1 MTHPAIPL
9 RLAPILALALLC
21 GTPARA
27 QPKDDQA
34 VAAQARALVAADD
47 PRAALELVAES
58 ERAGQPPGFEL
69 LFAKGVAWQ
78 TLAAQGAPAERASA
92 IGQAQSAYRSALA
105 RQPTS
110 PAVFNNLGAL
120 ADAAGDDAE
129 ARLWYG
135 RAVEA
140 GASRRGFYALNYAR
154 YLEPRD
160 RSTAETYA
168 RMALDNAPQSTQ
180 ARELLARLL
189 TRPGSGPALL
199 RLLEQSIREGHTSF
213 VLRTALSELARVSAP
228 RPEGERA
235 SLLALVAS
243 AHASDRA
250 ALAGE
255 PPAELLAGLRT
266 LASDAMLGNG
276 ARQLAAVLQT
286 PPGSS
291 RELDWWGF
299 DRVAPFEL
307 TRRGVMRSL
316 LLSLG
321 EQRTRQDPEVVGQW
335 LQVAVEM
342 GDHGPDPEAFLRL
355 VEHAVNHGQPG
366 RVRDLMDRYQ
376 WELFS
381 GKSAAYMKGDWAQIY
396 RLHLAL
402 GMTYAHLGVWKSS
415 QSPYQNAVFQL
426 ENAGRAAEQF
436 NRRVAAGQPA
446 QRLVVPATAALKL
459 AEGYAAL
466 GDARKSTDYKIKAAG
481 ALLDAQRPA
490 DSAQVLGTI
499 QPPELKR
506 LEASREVEFQRLT
519 DRIGRL

>member
-1 MTHPAIPL
+1 MTDPAIRF
-9 RLAPILALALLC
+9 RLAPLLALALLC
-21 GTPARA
+21 GTAAWA
-27 QPKDDQA
+27 QLLDDQA
-34 VAAQARALVAADD
+34 VAAKARALVAADD
-47 PRAALELVAES
+47 PQAALDLVAEK

-78 TLAAQGAPAERASA
+78 TLAARAAPAERAGA

-120 ADAAGDDAE
+120 ADVAGDDAE

-160 RSTAETYA
+160 RSSAETYA
-168 RMALDNAPQSTQ
+168 RMALENAPQSTQ

-199 RLLEQSIREGHTSF
+199 RLLEQSTREGHTSF
-213 VLRTALSELARVSAP
+213 VMRTALSELATPAAP

-235 SLLALVAS
+235 SLLALVAG
-243 AHASDRA
+243 ALASDRA
-250 ALAGE
+250 ALADE

-266 LASDAMLGNG
+266 LAGDAVLGAG
-276 ARQLAAVLQT
+276 ARQLAAVLRT
-286 PPGSS
+286 APGSP

-299 DRVAPFEL
+299 DRVAPFDL
-307 TRRGVMRSL
+307 TRRAVMRGL
-316 LLSLG
+316 LRGLG
-321 EQRTRQDPEVVGQW
+321 EQRTRQDPKVVGQW

-381 GKSAAYMKGDWAQIY
+381 EKSAAYAKGDWAQIY

-402 GMTYAHLGVWKSS
+402 GMTYAHLGVWRSS

-436 NRRVAAGQPA
+436 NRRLATDQAS
-446 QRLVVPATAALKL
+446 QRLVVPATAALRL
-459 AEGYAAL
+459 AQGYVEL

-499 QPPELKR
+499 QKPELKR